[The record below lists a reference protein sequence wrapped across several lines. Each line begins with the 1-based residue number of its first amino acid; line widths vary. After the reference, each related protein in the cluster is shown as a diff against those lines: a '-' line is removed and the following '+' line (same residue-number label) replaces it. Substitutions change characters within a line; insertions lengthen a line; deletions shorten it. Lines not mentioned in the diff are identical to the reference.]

1 MCPFTSTCTDTVFA
15 YKCRLDMC
23 VCCVVWC
30 VCVSEVALVRVV
42 CVCLVQCSHS
52 GLFVNVSGRVT
63 ASWLFFLI
71 QTRTEFIPMK
81 HIWSLFTAA
90 VPQ

>member
-30 VCVSEVALVRVV
+30 VCVSEVAQVRVV
-42 CVCLVQCSHS
+42 CVCVWFSVLTVVCLLMSLVELLRLGYFSSSRHA
-52 GLFVNVSGRVT
+52 L
-63 ASWLFFLI
+63 
-71 QTRTEFIPMK
+71 
-81 HIWSLFTAA
+81 SLYL
-90 VPQ
+90 